1 MVLLFGPE
9 SNPGLL
15 KVRGLRLVTGAF
27 RTSPV
32 SSICTETG
40 VLPHG
45 EKRIQL
51 ILNYCANI
59 WARKE
64 HFLYK
69 VLYDPA
75 CEEEYIMLR
84 TVLGHQDEGDTGLQE
99 STIPKVKEIKESKK
113 EPWMLSSIPIRVDMA
128 ELKKETPP
136 PYVFKAKFLALKE
149 EYSEGTFIYT
159 DGSRVSEGVGSAV
172 CWEKYAKTIPL
183 PKAAS
188 IFTAELTA
196 ISSALSETEH
206 IGCNQYVICTDSLSV
221 VLAIRNIFTMDPLI
235 QAIQEKIRQMHEQ
248 RKEVV
253 IAWIPGHVGIEGN
266 ENADQAAKGAAI
278 MPHDPET
285 PVPPPH
291 RRRNHHK
298 RHNT

>member
-1 MVLLFGPE
+1 M
-9 SNPGLL
+9 
-15 KVRGLRLVTGAF
+15 
-27 RTSPV
+27 
-32 SSICTETG
+32 
-40 VLPHG
+40 
-45 EKRIQL
+45 
-51 ILNYCANI
+51 NYCANI

-64 HFLYK
+64 

-75 CEEEYIMLR
+75 CDEEYTMLSTR
-84 TVLGHQDEGDTGLQE
+84 TRPLGIRMKEILACRRA
-99 STIPKVKEIKESKK
+99 TIPKVKEIKESKK

-128 ELKKETPP
+128 ELKKEETP

-172 CWEKYAKTIPL
+172 RWEKHTKTIPL

-188 IFTAELTA
+188 IFTAELTS
-196 ISSALSETEH
+196 ISSALSETEQ
-206 IGCNQYVICTDSLSV
+206 IGCNQYVICTDSLSA

-235 QAIQEKIRQMHEQ
+235 QAIQEKIREIHEQ

-266 ENADQAAKGAAI
+266 ENADQAAKRAAI

-285 PVPPPH
+285 PVSPADV
-291 RRRNHHK
+291 K
-298 RHNT
+298 K